1 MSCVVVFIVSSYL
14 CNVMYEIG
22 MGDKQLVCVYCGLGI
37 CVMTVVVVDGHSP
50 NVAVGRPYNAETS
63 SPCKPRSSL
72 NGYDKVAVGRGMVAI
87 VA

>member
-1 MSCVVVFIVSSYL
+1 MSICLYGVVIFVY
-14 CNVMYEIG
+14 VMYGIG
-22 MGDKQLVCVYCGLGI
+22 MGDKQQLVCVYCGLGI
-37 CVMTVVVVDGHSP
+37 CVMTVVVVDGHRP
-50 NVAVGRPYNAETS
+50 NVALGRPYNAETS